1 MVTLKNKHRI
11 VLEGSPEAF
20 AYLEQLCK
28 SGELDK
34 ILGVSN
40 CQVFKETQP
49 VIVNNLSDWF
59 EGIFT
64 GFYQELNTLLNPQQD
79 VAFAFRGNSNNSTI
93 EGGRIIDLGLQLQ
106 EKKVALVVN
115 ITPGE
120 SNKRKVLVQLFP
132 TGKDSCLP
140 PNIKL
145 VILEK
150 SGEILRE
157 VEARSQDNYIQLPA
171 FTNSVGT
178 TFTVQVILGEA
189 KITED
194 LFVI

>member
-1 MVTLKNKHRI
+1 MVNKHRI

-20 AYLEQLCK
+20 AYLEKLCN
-28 SGELDK
+28 SGELNNL
-34 ILGVSN
+34 LGVSN
-40 CQVFKETQP
+40 CQVFREKQS
-49 VIVNNLSDWF
+49 VIINSLSDWF
-59 EGIFT
+59 SGIFT
-64 GFYQELNTLLNPQQD
+64 GFYQQLNTLFNPQQD
-79 VAFAFRGNSNNSTI
+79 VAFSFRGNSNNSAI
-93 EGGRIIDLGLQLQ
+93 VGGRIIDLGLQLQ

-115 ITPGE
+115 ITPVE
-120 SNKRKVLVQLFP
+120 SNKRQVLVQLFP
-132 TGKDSCLP
+132 TGKDRCLP

-145 VILEK
+145 VILDK
-150 SGEILRE
+150 SGKIFKE
-157 VEARSQDNYIQLPA
+157 VESRSQDNYIQLPA